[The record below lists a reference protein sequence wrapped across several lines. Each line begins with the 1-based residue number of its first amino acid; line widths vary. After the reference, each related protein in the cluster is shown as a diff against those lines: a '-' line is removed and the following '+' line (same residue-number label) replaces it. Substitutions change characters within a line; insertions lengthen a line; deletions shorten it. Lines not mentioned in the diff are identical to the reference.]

1 MHKMANRIPFFS
13 GFSFLFNEIRLIS
26 RSKLALTSIFLTVLA
41 TVLGLKAIDYTNE
54 RSLVGLAKTSFT
66 VALGPAQYAAIAGS
80 LLFAVLTLMLLSKDH
95 RNNST
100 SLLNTSCNY
109 SQLLVF
115 RTAAILSLGVFTV
128 VLGGIALYAVQVF
141 VLEITFDPVVSL
153 SSLLVITLAGIFFT
167 VLICS
172 GLYLI
177 TENLDISFLSYCILF
192 FMSIGSSNYLLKW
205 VQTSAVMYSD
215 FGGILPVFKFV
226 LYNRLLWTFVSTGIF
241 TVGLLCR
248 RRYESNL
255 SLSLKLN
262 AKQLWIPVLVL
273 LLLGASLFVYINEL
287 YINRNDSVFETEL
300 KANENVKLTH
310 VSSNVQFFPVNQSLS
325 ARVLYEFEK
334 ESGTEYIDFIT
345 NSGLQIKK
353 LTVNGVEAPNSL
365 KSIKGTDRIRL
376 EVPAES
382 RNVTID
388 ISYGGKLKSP
398 SSIGFPGYISEESI
412 YLLENSHWIFEPLT
426 GSKDMIEIKG
436 SVTAPKNL
444 VMVVPGELTEVLEE
458 HGRKTWEYSALSND
472 FSPGVFAGNY
482 EVKKMLAGSTEIEF
496 YYSPKHRAYIEA
508 LGIENYLINI
518 VSYYEKNIGVYPY
531 QEYPLKIVES
541 SIYKTGG
548 HSTLNVVTVSEY
560 VFNRELDREIG
571 EDSDSFS
578 PDLSSL
584 KDLTFVGDMD
594 LLAHEIAHQWW
605 GTGVFVEENPP
616 WSSEGLADYLAYK
629 YVTEEFGSYASAYIP
644 AMWKGGVDS
653 MENSYYYANPK
664 MLENL
669 PEKQR
674 QKYEME
680 TRKIEL
686 YSQMPMLLL
695 RAEELLGEESFFIK
709 LSDIYTEYRFKSLS
723 YEEFLSSIGLSEA
736 NLNEDP
742 VKGKETG
749 TEGTAEGEAVFD
761 E

>member
-1 MHKMANRIPFFS
+1 MADNTPFLA
-13 GFSFLFNEIRLIS
+13 GFSFLFNELRLIS
-26 RSKLALTSIFLTVLA
+26 RSKLTLISIFLTVLA
-41 TVLGLKAIDYTNE
+41 TVLGLSDIDYTNE

-66 VALGPAQYAAIAGS
+66 VTLGPAQYAAITGS

-95 RNNST
+95 RHNSKD
-100 SLLNTSCNY
+100 LLNTSCNY
-109 SQLLVF
+109 SLVLVS
-115 RTAAILSLGVFTV
+115 RTAAILSYGIFSVMLGA
-128 VLGGIALYAVQVF
+128 IALYAVQVF
-141 VLEITFDPVVSL
+141 VLKIPFDPVVSL
-153 SSLLVITLAGIFFT
+153 SGLLAITLAGIFYT

-177 TENLDISFLSYCILF
+177 TEDLEISFLIYCILF
-192 FMSIGSSNYLLKW
+192 FMSIGSSNYLLMW
-205 VQTSAVMYSD
+205 VRAPVVMYSD
-215 FGGILPVFKFV
+215 FGGILPVFKLV
-226 LYNRLLWTFVSTGIF
+226 LYNRLFWVFVSTGIF
-241 TVGLLCR
+241 TAGLLCR
-248 RRYESNL
+248 RRYELNL

-262 AKQLWIPVLVL
+262 AKQFWIPGLVL
-273 LLLGASLFVYINEL
+273 LLLGASLLVYLNEP
-287 YINRNDSVFETEL
+287 YIYLNDSVFETEL
-300 KANENVKLTH
+300 KADENVKLTT
-310 VSSNVQFFPVNQSLS
+310 VFSDVQFFPADQSLS

-334 ESGTEYIDFIT
+334 EPGTEYIDFIT
-345 NSGLQIKK
+345 NKGLNIKT
-353 LTVNGVEAPNSL
+353 LAVNGVESPASFTE
-365 KSIKGTDRIRL
+365 IKGTDRVRVG
-376 EVPAES
+376 VPAEA

-388 ISYGGKLKSP
+388 ISYAGKLKYP
-398 SSIGFPGYISEESI
+398 SEIGFPGYVSEESI

-426 GSKDMIEIKG
+426 GSKGMIELAG
-436 SVTAPKNL
+436 SVTAPKDL
-444 VMVVPGELTEVLEE
+444 VMVVPGELTGVLEE

-496 YYSPKHRAYIEA
+496 YYSPKHRAYIET

-548 HSTLNVVTVSEY
+548 HSTLNIVTVSEY

-571 EDSDSFS
+571 RDSDGFS
-578 PDLSSL
+578 PDLTSL
-584 KDLTFVGDMD
+584 KDITFVGDMD

-629 YVTEEFGSYASAYIP
+629 YVTEEFGSYASAYIL
-644 AMWKGGVDS
+644 AMWRGGVDS
-653 MENSYYYANPK
+653 MENSYYYTNPK

-709 LSDIYTEYRFKSLS
+709 LSDIYAEYRFKSLS
-723 YEEFLSSIGLSEA
+723 YEEFLSSTGLSEA
-736 NLNEDP
+736 DLDEDP
-742 VKGKETG
+742 VKGKETE
-749 TEGTAEGEAVFD
+749 TKETAEREAVFD